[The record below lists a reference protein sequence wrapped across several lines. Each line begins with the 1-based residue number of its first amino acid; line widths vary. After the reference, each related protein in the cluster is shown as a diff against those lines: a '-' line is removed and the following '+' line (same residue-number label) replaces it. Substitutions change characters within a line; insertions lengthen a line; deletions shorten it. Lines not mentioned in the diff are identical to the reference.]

1 MSAPL
6 PSAPRRPLKPI
17 TSGGL
22 AAWLRALAGRAPPK
36 AEVVAPPELRLGE
49 QLEITWR
56 LDYGARDVTNMS
68 VALVGSEVARQ
79 RISARTGIS
88 VVTDRRP
95 FLTLEIDRRMPERD
109 ARTANGRGAV
119 VVPASTVPTT
129 GGRLNE
135 IAWTILIEAAHQA
148 KPLWTGAFPVIVL
161 PAAHP

>member
-17 TSGGL
+17 GSGGL
-22 AAWLRALAGRAPPK
+22 AAWLRGLAGRAPPK
-36 AEVVAPPELRLGE
+36 AEVVASPELRLGE

-56 LDYGARDVTNMS
+56 IDFGARDVTNVS

-88 VVTDRRP
+88 VVTDTRP
-95 FLTLEIDRRMPERD
+95 FLTMEIDRRMPERG

-119 VVPASTVPTT
+119 VVPASTVPSI

-135 IAWTILIEAAHQA
+135 IAWAIVIEAAHQA
-148 KPLWTGAFPVIVL
+148 TPLWTGAFPLTVL
-161 PAAHP
+161 PAAQP